1 MVGLARAAVNGDEKA
16 LDLFSSAKGKK
27 QPSSQ
32 FANSFFFGTADG
44 KLLHNDFYYLRW
56 LHTVS

>member
-27 QPSSQ
+27 QSSNQ
-32 FANSFFFGTADG
+32 FANSFFFGTSDG
-44 KLLHNDFYYLRW
+44 KEYKRLFVEVTLK
-56 LHTVS
+56 VG

>member
-16 LDLFSSAKGKK
+16 LDLFSSVKGKK
-27 QPSSQ
+27 TSSNQ

-44 KLLHNDFYYLRW
+44 KPLLNCDLNHQLSF
-56 LHTVS
+56 

>member
-16 LDLFSSAKGKK
+16 LDLFSSVKGKK
-27 QPSSQ
+27 TSSNQ

-44 KLLHNDFYYLRW
+44 KPLLNCDLNHQSF
-56 LHTVS
+56 